1 MGLLRKAASVAARGD
16 AAIADHAPEATPAV
30 APAAAGLFRKIISAH
45 EEAGLHIEL
54 VPSPEEDLSAVLVES
69 ASQESA
75 EGTDDETELVLTP
88 QETRVTRPSEEL
100 TGEILSALAAL
111 PQGVEMPA
119 ELFSLL
125 VSRLSITKGALLLF
139 DPVRSVYAPWA
150 SVGYDQTTLHR
161 MRITLG
167 ANASFNALA
176 NGTPLS
182 VTDTPTL
189 ALYQPYFSSREF
201 SSVARLLLTPFIAEN
216 KLIGVL
222 LVTEASPQLE
232 GEPELLSCLSSIAA
246 AGALQVQKARQEK
259 LQRAGA
265 QGLRPGVSPEEEATR
280 YLSAFTAASARILF
294 FSLSLEEYAK
304 KIVSTH
310 AHLDPFRLSE
320 DLQYFLGAFVSDLGT
335 AIPVRQGVFIV
346 GLQGFEAA
354 DLDLFLHQLSMHLHG
369 LFGGNGASEADAR
382 PVIRT
387 RRMWPAEGTNIRELV
402 DFLSA

>member
-1 MGLLRKAASVAARGD
+1 
-16 AAIADHAPEATPAV
+16 
-30 APAAAGLFRKIISAH
+30 
-45 EEAGLHIEL
+45 
-54 VPSPEEDLSAVLVES
+54 VES